1 MIRLEETG
9 YIEIEK
15 LREGA
20 QQGAPPHP
28 RRTKASD
35 DYRKKMSQVFGGL
48 PD

>member
-15 LREGA
+15 FREEA
-20 QQGAPPHP
+20 QHGGPPHP
-28 RRTKASD
+28 RWTEAFYN
-35 DYRKKMSQVFGGL
+35 YRKKMSQVFGGL